1 MVEISYDLS
10 GNVAEAVTSGVS
22 VSLASFTADGDVNSD
37 VFYFDPY
44 SNLISNTR
52 LPSTVFVEVEYRGRT
67 QKIEYPITWIA
78 EGNVIDAG
86 GNILNKFAD
95 ETLLRVRGVIGDNP
109 DPASQTVLTM
119 LVLNRSGAYESLSFA
134 GGLSDRIRA
143 RYFT

>member
-1 MVEISYDLS
+1 MEIRYDSS
-10 GNVAEAVTSGVS
+10 GNVAEAITSGVS

-78 EGNVIDAG
+78 EGNVIDAA
-86 GNILNKFAD
+86 GNILNKFSD

-109 DPASQTVLTM
+109 DPASQTVL
-119 LVLNRSGAYESLSFA
+119 
-134 GGLSDRIRA
+134 RA
-143 RYFT
+143 DFPTGSKRVTLRRTISRLTPIPTK